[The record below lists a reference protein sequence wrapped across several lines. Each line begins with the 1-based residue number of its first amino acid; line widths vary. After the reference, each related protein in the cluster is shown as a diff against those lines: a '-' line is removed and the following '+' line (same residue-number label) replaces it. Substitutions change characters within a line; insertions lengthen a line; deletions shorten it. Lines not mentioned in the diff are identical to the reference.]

1 VKLNALIDALVGLG
15 DLPAR
20 GDVERFLLPGV
31 AELSD

>member
-1 VKLNALIDALVGLG
+1 MNALLDAMVSLG

-20 GDVERFLLPGV
+20 GDIGRFLLPGV